1 MTPLPVQDTVDSTN
15 HLFWT
20 LSDKNDYFK
29 QLLGKTGPVKMKRPR
44 TPYLDLHKVDRL
56 HKPGLGGQHTG
67 IEAAT
72 GSGDDLATPAVDGVR
87 MQGHI
92 MDIEAYTTH
101 ILLAQSPLQKEP
113 RQTIK
118 VLRLLQPLLPEQITQ
133 LYTNASSL
141 HPGRPAAS
149 CPAQSTSLGT
159 PSQKAR
165 HSPALPPRNQGQ
177 VTPSSPQQ
185 M

>member
-15 HLFWT
+15 HLFRT
-20 LSDKNDYFK
+20 LSDKNDYCK

-56 HKPGLGGQHTG
+56 HKPGLGSQHTG
-67 IEAAT
+67 VEAAP

-92 MDIEAYTTH
+92 MDIEAHTTH
-101 ILLAQSPLQKEP
+101 ILLAQSPLQEEP

-118 VLRLLQPLLPEQITQ
+118 VLRLLQPLLPEEITQ
-133 LYTNASSL
+133 LYTNASRS
-141 HPGRPAAS
+141 
-149 CPAQSTSLGT
+149 
-159 PSQKAR
+159 
-165 HSPALPPRNQGQ
+165 PPRHTCC
-177 VTPSSPQQ
+177 VLPSSTNLPRNPFPEGKIQPRFTTKEPRRGDPKIPQQ